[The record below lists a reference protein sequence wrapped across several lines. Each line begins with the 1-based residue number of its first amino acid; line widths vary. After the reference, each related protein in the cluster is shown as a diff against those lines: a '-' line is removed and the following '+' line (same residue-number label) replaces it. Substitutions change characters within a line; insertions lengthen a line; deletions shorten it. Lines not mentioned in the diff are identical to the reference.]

1 MLSAPTPRAGL
12 RAGALALVLV
22 ALLGGVSAAQSLEAS
37 PVTIDVRGPA
47 GASFKVRARGFT
59 SLLVTLENQSD
70 LDLRGTLRAYRANKR
85 GSDTPAMGVFF
96 EKDVDLPRRGKR
108 TELIYYYV
116 QEDEPTGRLC
126 VAFQPEGETPAPTP
140 AFPQF
145 QRVETLQVL
154 VLSRLGLAEQVKRAV
169 HGARVGSRYHALPA
183 DASIGDASALPDH
196 PSGYD
201 PFGAVVLAESELPA
215 ERVDPLLQWVA
226 GGGDLWVV
234 ASGGRAEVPEKI
246 AAVLPGKRKGL
257 IKRRIDA
264 LQHLAPRERPM
275 TRATEA
281 VLLDQVEVLPGAEV
295 LAGTSEEPLILRA
308 RFGAGYVTY
317 LTFPLD
323 AGPITGWAG
332 MHTVVGGLLR
342 LPREDGLIDQDT
354 PPDPPLEELTLNL
367 SEAIES
373 LEPPST
379 WIVAPLLILYVALVS
394 PLNYLLLSRLRKL
407 SLAQVSAGLVA
418 VVFGCAFYVLGLVY
432 KGSEA
437 MITQVGIIEVP
448 GSPGQN
454 GSVEVMT
461 GFFSTDR
468 GQTNAEGPEG
478 ALVGP
483 LASRKSTSREARLQW
498 AEGRTKL
505 SRVALDT
512 WALRRFRSQR
522 TEFVGHLEVDLATSA
537 TGNGITGTIYNRT
550 SRDLRTPAL
559 ILENTAI
566 ALDDIPAGQK
576 VSVDVVPQVKAGA
589 PTPIPPFFEALLRD
603 SGGNFTPHYGTG
615 LQGIAIKDT
624 PYDGS
629 TERRLY
635 AAFERRLLRAPRP
648 PAALPALLVARNLE
662 DPGGVRFDDSARA
675 ALNCAVLIH
684 ETSVAV
690 DTKTTTSL
698 RKLPPRLHGYTTA
711 DGSAWLPTSGLTGTP
726 PTLEGGMPKAPA
738 TVMWRWE
745 LPASA
750 ESPVKIRKL
759 DVYMRTEPELR
770 SLDREYFKLE
780 YFRFDTGQWVDM
792 GDVNKEARTNK
803 GILRWPKGGSIMET
817 EWPYMVHP
825 QSGHVYIRFRN
836 GTGDSVRIR
845 WVTIDAVFAN

>member
-1 MLSAPTPRAGL
+1 MLPAPTPRAGL
-12 RAGALALVLV
+12 RAGALALALV
-22 ALLGGVSAAQSLEAS
+22 ALLGGLAGAQSQEAS

-47 GASFKVRARGFT
+47 GPTFKVRARGFA

-70 LDLRGTLRAYRANKR
+70 LDLRGTLRAYRASKR
-85 GSDTPAMGVFF
+85 GSDTPAMQLFF

-108 TELIYYYV
+108 TELLYYYV
-116 QEDEPTGRLC
+116 QEDEPSSQLC
-126 VAFQPEGETPAPTP
+126 VAFQPEGETAAPTP

-145 QRVETLQVL
+145 QRVESLQVL
-154 VLSRLGLAEQVKRAV
+154 VLSRLGLAEQVKRAL
-169 HGARVGSRYHALPA
+169 HGSRVASRYHALPV

-196 PSGYD
+196 PAGYD
-201 PFGAVVLAESELPA
+201 PFGAVVLAEAELPA
-215 ERVDPLLQWVA
+215 ERVDALLQWVA

-234 ASGGRAEVPEKI
+234 ASGGRAEVPDPI
-246 AAVLPGKRKGL
+246 AAVLPGKRKAL
-257 IKRRIDA
+257 LKRRIDA

-281 VLLDQVEVLPGAEV
+281 VLLDQVEVYPGAEV
-295 LAGTSEEPLILRA
+295 LAGTREEPLILRS

-323 AGPITGWAG
+323 AGPISGWAG
-332 MHTVVGGLLR
+332 VHTVLGGLLR

-354 PPDPPLEELTLNL
+354 PPDPPLEELSLNL

-418 VVFGCAFYVLGLVY
+418 VLFGGAFYVLGLVY

-437 MITQVGIIEVP
+437 MITQVGLIEVP
-448 GSPGQN
+448 GAPGQS

-461 GFFSTDR
+461 GYFSTDR
-468 GQTNAEGPEG
+468 GQTDALGPEG

-483 LASRKSTSREARLQW
+483 LASRKATSRDARLQW
-498 AEGRTKL
+498 REGRTQL

-522 TEFVGHLEVDLATSA
+522 TEHVGHIEVDLSAAT
-537 TGNGITGTIYNRT
+537 TGTGITGTIHNRT

-576 VSVDVVPQVKAGA
+576 VSVDVVPQARAGE

-603 SGGNFTPHYGTG
+603 SGGSFTPHYGTG

-648 PAALPALLVARNLE
+648 PAAIPALLVARNLE
-662 DPGGVRFDDSARA
+662 DPGGVRFDDSAKA
-675 ALNCAVLIH
+675 ALNCSILIH

-690 DTKTTTSL
+690 DTKTTPSL

-726 PTLEGGMPKAPA
+726 PTLEGGLPKAPA
-738 TVMWRWE
+738 AVMFRWE
-745 LPASA
+745 LPASG
-750 ESPVKIRKL
+750 ESPVKVSKL
-759 DVYMRTEPELR
+759 ALNLRTEPELR
-770 SLDREYFKLE
+770 SLDRDFFKLE

-792 GDVNKEARTNK
+792 GDVNKDAHTSK
-803 GILRWPKGGSIMET
+803 GVMTWPKGSSAMVAEI
-817 EWPYMVHP
+817 PYMVHP
-825 QSGHVYIRFRN
+825 QSGHVYVRMRN
-836 GTGDSVRIR
+836 GTGDSIRVRWI
-845 WVTIDAVFAN
+845 TLDAVFAN